1 MTDVR
6 LTRWSASG
14 PPTESALGAI
24 FREEGL
30 RPSWWSNG
38 PGERYAAHSHRNHK
52 VLFCARGSIRFD
64 LPASGESFELHA
76 GDRLDI
82 PRHGARSGG
91 WPRRCAVR
99 GGCSKCLADPSCTG
113 QENERA
119 ARPSTPSFAYHA
131 TSTISRSACELT
143 LFLRFRCRSLQNEV
157 ARFRTD
163 QGVHRSDFP
172 PFLSIC
178 GQVAGDEAGPVLSLL
193 SDELYSFR
201 GDSSPEVYIR
211 DLVFPSCQFSPPFR
225 DEPAPGP
232 GPPAH
237 FLLCAR

>member
-82 PRHGARSGG
+82 PLGTAHAAVVGPDGVQCVEAARS
-91 WPRRCAVR
+91 A
-99 GGCSKCLADPSCTG
+99 
-113 QENERA
+113 
-119 ARPSTPSFAYHA
+119 
-131 TSTISRSACELT
+131 
-143 LFLRFRCRSLQNEV
+143 
-157 ARFRTD
+157 
-163 QGVHRSDFP
+163 
-172 PFLSIC
+172 
-178 GQVAGDEAGPVLSLL
+178 
-193 SDELYSFR
+193 
-201 GDSSPEVYIR
+201 
-211 DLVFPSCQFSPPFR
+211 
-225 DEPAPGP
+225 
-232 GPPAH
+232 
-237 FLLCAR
+237 